1 MKKEL
6 KQQKHKMVG
15 QKQKSAF
22 SSITKTPK
30 RKTAFL
36 SGIAGFAIIL
46 VTFIASNYTGNT
58 TIRDIGFI
66 GGIIAIVVP
75 LAMLDLKLARRRES
89 IDRNLP
95 IFLLALSSSV
105 QSGQTLLRS
114 IGEVADRNMGALTPE
129 LKNLRANISW
139 GMSTEDAFANFIQ
152 RAGTRLSRRVMVL
165 LQLTMQIGGDIA
177 DTLEVIQ
184 RHVTE
189 MANLE
194 KERKSELQPYIF
206 TIYIS
211 FAVFLA
217 ITAIL
222 VSQFFSEL
230 ENVQESLKESVK
242 KSGGGTGGLSMFSTL
257 ININVNSIKQIMF
270 HMAIVEA
277 VIGGLAAGK
286 IGEASFVAGVKHIVV
301 MVVISVIAFAMIG
314 GL

>member
-1 MKKEL
+1 MKKESKL
-6 KQQKHKMVG
+6 PKQKLVG
-15 QKQKSAF
+15 QKKKSAF
-22 SSITKTPK
+22 SAITKTPK
-30 RKTAFL
+30 RKTGFL
-36 SGIAGFAIIL
+36 SGIAGLAIIL
-46 VTFIASNYTGNT
+46 ATFIASNYTGNT
-58 TIRDIGFI
+58 TIRDIGAI
-66 GGIIAIVVP
+66 GGIITIVVP

-105 QSGQTLLRS
+105 QSGQTLLRA
-114 IGEVADRNMGALTPE
+114 IAEVADRNMGALTPE
-129 LKNLRANISW
+129 LRNLRANISW
-139 GMSTEDAFANFIQ
+139 GMPVEDAFANFIQ
-152 RAGTRLSRRVMVL
+152 RAGTRMARRVMVL

-189 MANLE
+189 MSNLE

-222 VSQFFSEL
+222 VSQFFAEL
-230 ENVQESLKESVK
+230 ENVQESLKETVK
-242 KSGGGTGGLSMFSTL
+242 KSGVGTGGLSMFNTL

-301 MVVISVIAFAMIG
+301 MIVISVIAFALIG